1 MEEYYLVV
9 TDLGLS
15 LIEDAYNAGTQVN
28 ITQMALGDSNGAY
41 VEPDVTFTALV
52 NEFGREDIS
61 ESIAGENLI
70 DVIVYVSSMHAG
82 QTVREFG
89 LYDDGGNMIV
99 YGAYP
104 ESLVPSVASSEYI
117 QLEIEARVNLTNAES
132 VNVTVNPYI
141 PYATETTAGVVII
154 SNKYDGDSDT
164 KVVTEKALKEGLAT
178 RYGPDNPVPLT
189 HKRLYPDDLKIS
201 LLSLLDTNDHAE
213 WILPKSA
220 QGAKFAE
227 VRLKTTVI
235 NPCNVKIRVL
245 CHNTT
250 EGGSTS
256 PEESYDIEYFASNI
270 VTPYGV
276 YLTFFVPITSSSGV
290 TALRLGFTATTYG
303 PAGDANEEVTQLD
316 LEIDKLWE

>member
-9 TDLGLS
+9 TDVGLS
-15 LIEDAYNAGTQVN
+15 LIEQAYNTGTQVN

-89 LYDDGGNMIV
+89 LYDDGSNMIV

-132 VNVTVNPYI
+132 VNVTVNPYV

-178 RYGPDNPVPLT
+178 RYGADNPSPLIA
-189 HKRLYPDDLKIS
+189 KRLYPENLSIDLLPYVGTS
-201 LLSLLDTNDHAE
+201 ERAE
-213 WILPKSA
+213 WILPDSA
-220 QGAKFAE
+220 QGAKFA
-227 VRLKTTVI
+227 T
-235 NPCNVKIRVL
+235 VKIELDADEAIGTDMIVY
-245 CHNTT
+245 CHDTT
-250 EGGSTS
+250 SGGESS
-256 PEESYDIEYFASNI
+256 PSSKASIQAAI
-270 VTPYGV
+270 VPNSIMSGCYTCV
-276 YLTFFVPITSSSGV
+276 IPITAQDGN
-290 TALRLGFTATTYG
+290 TAKRISIY
-303 PAGDANEEVTQLD
+303 AGYRGSPVAPVSYKM
-316 LEIDKLWE
+316 EIDTIWSNAPWK